1 MTGLWQGG
9 TVPILDPDSELGTRL
24 KVIVTTKRIRD
35 DNKTLT
41 THSKA
46 AMLFGGKL
54 KLELLEERKDTPQES
69 GKMGLGPAESGT
81 DAVRPYFTDDNTDVR
96 SDFLSPNILAHPFQF
111 SLPPPD
117 SHSYCYIPPNLPYAP
132 PLRVHLPS
140 PPNPKQQRRQD
151 LMVRSR
157 GEAKAFQPLPIKRAK
172 PKGPRHEYHGPSP
185 HVIGPKPDFHAV
197 TRKSARSRVP
207 ASNDGV
213 THFEDLRSN
222 SSGNSSDKA
231 TQEAEVIESM
241 LDSISLASKESEK
254 SLAGLVECYKKICK
268 GNTSSVHN
276 LMTSRVSPSGKHK
289 RKKGQI
295 NNGNTPLLIRSFR
308 NPQHPHAV
316 VQYSSPKDRTA
327 SPQGSGRPP
336 VPAPYFYSSKGLPQT
351 SDEGGNRV
359 KLSRLPGTITRGP
372 DSVLAAPGAGSMSR
386 SNSRTTGS
394 TRTNHR
400 PPNGIEGTRPPS
412 LHTNAKIIDSDS
424 VYMIKENFH
433 VPASTPVASTVDM
446 NRMSE
451 IDPTD
456 HRSTDLSQR
465 HPVVT
470 LPGSHAPGSITSSA
484 VGPTSF
490 PNGTS
495 VGGDIELTSVTGDSV
510 ELESKPDTQGRKES
524 IAETVTFSITI
535 SVEDDSGQLKTMDLD
550 EEAGIQQT
558 GTGNSDGDVSASEV
572 AEKQKESQAKKQA
585 ELDQLLEEHHQIVS
599 QIEELEKIK
608 GSTGDSA
615 EEEEMEAEH

>member
-1 MTGLWQGG
+1 MMKSVEPKADLPPASSSTMLTYSALPVRRPYHQPRESPRNMTGVYLSQ
-9 TVPILDPDSELGTRL
+9 DPYGLPS
-24 KVIVTTKRIRD
+24 
-35 DNKTLT
+35 NKF
-41 THSKA
+41 KQQ
-46 AMLFGGKL
+46 
-54 KLELLEERKDTPQES
+54 R
-69 GKMGLGPAESGT
+69 
-81 DAVRPYFTDDNTDVR
+81 
-96 SDFLSPNILAHPFQF
+96 
-111 SLPPPD
+111 
-117 SHSYCYIPPNLPYAP
+117 IPPLAKQRGSVYQPRTQPGY
-132 PLRVHLPS
+132 LR
-140 PPNPKQQRRQD
+140 QQRRQD

-316 VQYSSPKDRTA
+316 VQYSNPKDRTA

-359 KLSRLPGTITRGP
+359 KLSRLPVCYMEIVVSRSGATSRGP

-465 HPVVT
+465 HQVVT

-550 EEAGIQQT
+550 EEAGTQLT
-558 GTGNSDGDVSASEV
+558 GTGNSEGDVSASEV